1 MSTSHCKSC
10 EYDPSISIKQVN
22 NGLAAEQLDLFS
34 LWMSSSDPWLH
45 FGYSTDECRHKLSA
59 RRNEFLIAATETCV
73 VGFLAYSLQGD
84 LGGPYI
90 HYVVV
95 ERSRRSQGI
104 GSRLIKRLLEESQK
118 RSVFLTVSESNEQA
132 KRLYE
137 SLGFQQIG
145 AIPDYN
151 KYGEAEFILRFA
163 GKPKRESM

>member
-1 MSTSHCKSC
+1 MSTIQPKTRLG
-10 EYDPSISIKQVN
+10 DRRISIKQVKD
-22 NGLAAEQLDLFS
+22 GLSAEQLDLFS

-59 RRNEFLIAATETCV
+59 CSNEFFIAVADAGD
-73 VGFLAYSLQGD
+73 VGFLAYSQQGD

-104 GSRLIKRLLEESQK
+104 GSMLIKRLLEQSQGS
-118 RSVFLTVSESNEQA
+118 SVFLTVSESNEQA

-137 SLGFQQIG
+137 ALGFQQIG

-163 GKPKRESM
+163 GKPKRE